1 MFNVLKEEFKANT
14 LKMQQ
19 IRAVHERKEKEIR
32 DVYAPGKI
40 PRFLHEEEK
49 NYKSAMK
56 KARLDAINQLNASV
70 KKIESAQGGMD
81 SHIDTAL
88 LTELNAISASGLGLT
103 ASELKN
109 IGQKVLSSGSA
120 ICARKLIE
128 IAEMSG
134 IKLTMPDPDKARS
147 ALYECA
153 EELLDFYK
161 GYDGIA
167 QYKTDMSID
176 EGKYCFKLN
185 GKFIDEHERKFDVA
199 TSSNL
204 SETKKAIE
212 EAEGDAKEKTLENA
226 LNEFKNMISTEDIL
240 EQKKSDAAEFV
251 KQYNSKMN
259 PSNMPQ
265 PQVAFMRPS
274 PGVVS
279 RRVPRPAK
287 RPDITLDADASDA
300 SDATKYAKKYNKANF
315 ERALSNID
323 NSADI
328 GGKTP
333 LTF

>member
-1 MFNVLKEEFKANT
+1 MEFDVLRKHFKENIER
-14 LKMQQ
+14 MQL
-19 IRAVHERKEKEIR
+19 IRATHESKVKEIR
-32 DVYAPGKI
+32 ETY
-40 PRFLHEEEK
+40 REEK
-49 NYKSAMK
+49 VTQYLHDEEKRYKVQLQN
-56 KARLDAINQLNASV
+56 ARVDAIETLNKNV

-147 ALYECA
+147 VLYECA

-161 GYDGIA
+161 HYDGTA
-167 QYKTDMSID
+167 KYKTNMSID

-185 GKFIDEHERKFDVA
+185 GKFIDEHEKKFEAA

-204 SETKKAIE
+204 NQTKKAVE
-212 EAEGDAKEKTLENA
+212 EAEEDKKEKTLENA
-226 LNEFKNMISTEDIL
+226 LNEFRKMVSTEDVP

-251 KQYNSKMN
+251 KAYNSKMN

-279 RRVPRPAK
+279 KRVPKPKA
-287 RPDITLDADASDA
+287 RPDLTYNTADTPASTA
-300 SDATKYAKKYNKANF
+300 AK
-315 ERALSNID
+315 ELSQKMAACNE
-323 NSADI
+323 
-328 GGKTP
+328 
-333 LTF
+333 

>member
-1 MFNVLKEEFKANT
+1 MEFDVLRKHFKENT
-14 LKMQQ
+14 ERMQL
-19 IRAVHERKEKEIR
+19 IRATHESKVKEIR
-32 DVYAPGKI
+32 ETY
-40 PRFLHEEEK
+40 REEK
-49 NYKSAMK
+49 VTQYLHDEEKRYKVQLQN
-56 KARLDAINQLNASV
+56 ARVDAIETLNKNV

-147 ALYECA
+147 VLYECA

-161 GYDGIA
+161 HYDGTA
-167 QYKTDMSID
+167 KYKINMSID

-185 GKFIDEHERKFDVA
+185 GKFIDEHEKKFEAA

-204 SETKKAIE
+204 NQTKKAVE
-212 EAEGDAKEKTLENA
+212 EAEEDKKEKTLENA
-226 LNEFKNMISTEDIL
+226 LNEFRKMVSTEDVP

-251 KQYNSKMN
+251 KAYNSKMN

-279 RRVPRPAK
+279 KRVPKPKA
-287 RPDITLDADASDA
+287 RPDLTYNTADTPASTA
-300 SDATKYAKKYNKANF
+300 AK
-315 ERALSNID
+315 ELSQKMAACNE
-323 NSADI
+323 
-328 GGKTP
+328 
-333 LTF
+333 

>member
-49 NYKSAMK
+49 NYKYAMK

-147 ALYECA
+147 VLYECA

-161 GYDGIA
+161 HYDGTA
-167 QYKTDMSID
+167 KYKTNMSID

-185 GKFIDEHERKFDVA
+185 GKFIDEHEKKFEAA

-204 SETKKAIE
+204 NQTKKAVE
-212 EAEGDAKEKTLENA
+212 EAEEDKKEKTLENA
-226 LNEFKNMISTEDIL
+226 LNEFRKMVSTEDVP

-251 KQYNSKMN
+251 KAYNSKMN

-279 RRVPRPAK
+279 KRVPKPKA
-287 RPDITLDADASDA
+287 RPDLTYNTADTPASTA
-300 SDATKYAKKYNKANF
+300 AK
-315 ERALSNID
+315 ELSQKM
-323 NSADI
+323 AAR
-328 GGKTP
+328 TE
-333 LTF
+333 

>member
-1 MFNVLKEEFKANT
+1 MEFDVLRKHFKENT
-14 LKMQQ
+14 ERMQL
-19 IRAVHERKEKEIR
+19 IRATHESKVKEIR
-32 DVYAPGKI
+32 ETY
-40 PRFLHEEEK
+40 REEK
-49 NYKSAMK
+49 VTQYLHDEEKRYKVQLQN
-56 KARLDAINQLNASV
+56 ARVDAIETLNKNA

-147 ALYECA
+147 VLYECA

-161 GYDGIA
+161 HYDGTA
-167 QYKTDMSID
+167 KYKTNMSID
-176 EGKYCFKLN
+176 ESKYCFKLN
-185 GKFIDEHERKFDVA
+185 GKFIDEHEKKFEAA

-204 SETKKAIE
+204 NQTKKAVE
-212 EAEGDAKEKTLENA
+212 EAEEDKKEKTLENA
-226 LNEFKNMISTEDIL
+226 LNEFRKMVSTEDVP

-251 KQYNSKMN
+251 KAYNSKMN

-279 RRVPRPAK
+279 KRVPKPKA
-287 RPDITLDADASDA
+287 RPDLTYNTADTPASTA
-300 SDATKYAKKYNKANF
+300 AK
-315 ERALSNID
+315 ELSQKMAACNE
-323 NSADI
+323 
-328 GGKTP
+328 
-333 LTF
+333 

>member
-1 MFNVLKEEFKANT
+1 MEFDVLRKHFKENT
-14 LKMQQ
+14 ERMQL
-19 IRAVHERKEKEIR
+19 IRATHESKVKEIR
-32 DVYAPGKI
+32 ETY
-40 PRFLHEEEK
+40 REEK
-49 NYKSAMK
+49 VTQYLHDEEKRYKVQLQN
-56 KARLDAINQLNASV
+56 ARVDAIETLNKNV

-147 ALYECA
+147 VLYECA

-161 GYDGIA
+161 HYDGTA
-167 QYKTDMSID
+167 KYKTNMYID
-176 EGKYCFKLN
+176 EGKYYFKLN
-185 GKFIDEHERKFDVA
+185 GKFIDEHEKKFEAA

-204 SETKKAIE
+204 NQTKKAVE
-212 EAEGDAKEKTLENA
+212 EAEEDKKEKTLENA
-226 LNEFKNMISTEDIL
+226 LNEFRKMVSTEDVP

-251 KQYNSKMN
+251 KAYNSKMN

-279 RRVPRPAK
+279 KRVPKPKA
-287 RPDITLDADASDA
+287 RPDLTYNTAETPASA
-300 SDATKYAKKYNKANF
+300 AAKELS
-315 ERALSNID
+315 ERAFLFPT
-323 NSADI
+323 ADELGI
-328 GGKTP
+328 
-333 LTF
+333 

>member
-147 ALYECA
+147 VLYECA

-161 GYDGIA
+161 HYDGTA
-167 QYKTDMSID
+167 KYKTNMSID

-185 GKFIDEHERKFDVA
+185 GKFIDEHEKKFEAA

-204 SETKKAIE
+204 NQTKKAVE
-212 EAEGDAKEKTLENA
+212 EAEEDKKEKTLENA
-226 LNEFKNMISTEDIL
+226 LNEFRKMVSTEDVP

-251 KQYNSKMN
+251 KAYNSKMN

-279 RRVPRPAK
+279 KRVPKPKA
-287 RPDITLDADASDA
+287 RPDLTYNTADTPASTA
-300 SDATKYAKKYNKANF
+300 AK
-315 ERALSNID
+315 ELSQKM
-323 NSADI
+323 AAR
-328 GGKTP
+328 TE
-333 LTF
+333 

>member
-1 MFNVLKEEFKANT
+1 MEFDVLRKHFKENT
-14 LKMQQ
+14 ERMQL
-19 IRAVHERKEKEIR
+19 IRATHESKVKEIR
-32 DVYAPGKI
+32 ETY
-40 PRFLHEEEK
+40 REEK
-49 NYKSAMK
+49 VTQYLHDEEKRYKVQFQN
-56 KARLDAINQLNASV
+56 ARVDAIETLNKNV

-147 ALYECA
+147 VLYECA

-161 GYDGIA
+161 HYDGTA
-167 QYKTDMSID
+167 KYKTNMSID

-185 GKFIDEHERKFDVA
+185 GKFIDEHERRFDVA

-204 SETKKAIE
+204 SETKKAV
-212 EAEGDAKEKTLENA
+212 AETTGDKEKTLENA
-226 LNEFKNMISTEDIL
+226 LNEFRKMVSTEDL
-240 EQKKSDAAEFV
+240 PEQKKSDAAEFV
-251 KQYNSKMN
+251 KAYNSKMN

-265 PQVAFMRPS
+265 PQVVFMRPS

-279 RRVPRPAK
+279 KRVPKPKA
-287 RPDITLDADASDA
+287 RPDLTYNTADTPASTA
-300 SDATKYAKKYNKANF
+300 AKELS
-315 ERALSNID
+315 ERAFLLP
-323 NSADI
+323 SADELGI
-328 GGKTP
+328 
-333 LTF
+333 

>member
-1 MFNVLKEEFKANT
+1 MEFDVLRKHFKENT
-14 LKMQQ
+14 ERMQL
-19 IRAVHERKEKEIR
+19 IRATHESKVKEIR
-32 DVYAPGKI
+32 ETY
-40 PRFLHEEEK
+40 REEK
-49 NYKSAMK
+49 VTQYLHDEEKRYKVQFQN
-56 KARLDAINQLNASV
+56 ARVDAIETLNKNV

-147 ALYECA
+147 VLYECA

-161 GYDGIA
+161 HYDGTA
-167 QYKTDMSID
+167 KYKTNMSID

-185 GKFIDEHERKFDVA
+185 GKFIDAHERRFDVA

-204 SETKKAIE
+204 SETKKAV
-212 EAEGDAKEKTLENA
+212 AETTGDKEKTLENA
-226 LNEFKNMISTEDIL
+226 LNEFRKMVSTEDL
-240 EQKKSDAAEFV
+240 PEQKKSDAAEFV
-251 KQYNSKMN
+251 KAYNSKMN

-274 PGVVS
+274 LGVVS
-279 RRVPRPAK
+279 KRVPKPKA
-287 RPDITLDADASDA
+287 RPDLTYNTADTPASTA
-300 SDATKYAKKYNKANF
+300 AKELS
-315 ERALSNID
+315 ERAFLLP
-323 NSADI
+323 SADELGI
-328 GGKTP
+328 
-333 LTF
+333 

>member
-1 MFNVLKEEFKANT
+1 MEFDVLRKHFKENT
-14 LKMQQ
+14 ERMQL
-19 IRAVHERKEKEIR
+19 IRATHESKVKEIR
-32 DVYAPGKI
+32 ETY
-40 PRFLHEEEK
+40 REEK
-49 NYKSAMK
+49 VTQYLHDEEKRYKVQFQN
-56 KARLDAINQLNASV
+56 ARVDAIETLNKNV

-147 ALYECA
+147 VLYECA

-161 GYDGIA
+161 HYDGTA
-167 QYKTDMSID
+167 KYKTNMSID

-185 GKFIDEHERKFDVA
+185 GKFIDEHEKKFEAA

-204 SETKKAIE
+204 NQTKKAVE
-212 EAEGDAKEKTLENA
+212 EAEEDKKEKTLENA
-226 LNEFKNMISTEDIL
+226 LNEFRKMVSTEDVP

-251 KQYNSKMN
+251 KAYNSKMN

-274 PGVVS
+274 PGVLS
-279 RRVPRPAK
+279 KRVPKPKA
-287 RPDITLDADASDA
+287 RPDLTYNTADTPASTA
-300 SDATKYAKKYNKANF
+300 AKELS
-315 ERALSNID
+315 ERAFLLP
-323 NSADI
+323 SADELGI
-328 GGKTP
+328 
-333 LTF
+333 

>member
-147 ALYECA
+147 VLYECA

-161 GYDGIA
+161 HYDGTA
-167 QYKTDMSID
+167 KYKTNKSID

-185 GKFIDEHERKFDVA
+185 GKFIDEHEKKFEAA

-204 SETKKAIE
+204 NQTKKAVE
-212 EAEGDAKEKTLENA
+212 EAEEDKKEKTLENA
-226 LNEFKNMISTEDIL
+226 LNEFRKMVSTEDVP

-251 KQYNSKMN
+251 KAYNSKMN

-279 RRVPRPAK
+279 KRVPKPKA
-287 RPDITLDADASDA
+287 RPDLTYNTADTPASTA
-300 SDATKYAKKYNKANF
+300 AK
-315 ERALSNID
+315 ELSQKM
-323 NSADI
+323 AAR
-328 GGKTP
+328 TE
-333 LTF
+333 

>member
-40 PRFLHEEEK
+40 PRFLHEEEE

-147 ALYECA
+147 VLYECA

-161 GYDGIA
+161 HYDGTA
-167 QYKTDMSID
+167 KYKTNMSID

-185 GKFIDEHERKFDVA
+185 GKFIDEHEKKFEAA

-204 SETKKAIE
+204 NQTKKAVE
-212 EAEGDAKEKTLENA
+212 EAEEDKKEKTLEND
-226 LNEFKNMISTEDIL
+226 LNEFRKMVSTEDVP

-251 KQYNSKMN
+251 KAYNSKMN

-279 RRVPRPAK
+279 KRVPKPKA
-287 RPDITLDADASDA
+287 RPDLTYNTADTPASTA
-300 SDATKYAKKYNKANF
+300 AK
-315 ERALSNID
+315 ELSQKM
-323 NSADI
+323 AAR
-328 GGKTP
+328 TE
-333 LTF
+333 

>member
-1 MFNVLKEEFKANT
+1 MEFDVLRKHFKENT
-14 LKMQQ
+14 ERMQL
-19 IRAVHERKEKEIR
+19 IRATHESKVKEIR
-32 DVYAPGKI
+32 ETY
-40 PRFLHEEEK
+40 REEK
-49 NYKSAMK
+49 VTQYLHDEEKRYKVQFQN
-56 KARLDAINQLNASV
+56 ARVDAIETLNKNV

-81 SHIDTAL
+81 SHIDTVL
-88 LTELNAISASGLGLT
+88 LTELNAISVSGLGLT

-147 ALYECA
+147 VLYECA

-161 GYDGIA
+161 HYDGTA
-167 QYKTDMSID
+167 KYKTNMSID

-185 GKFIDEHERKFDVA
+185 GKFIDEHERRFDVA

-204 SETKKAIE
+204 SETKKAV
-212 EAEGDAKEKTLENA
+212 AETTGDKEKTLENA
-226 LNEFKNMISTEDIL
+226 LNEFRKMVSTEDL
-240 EQKKSDAAEFV
+240 PEQKKSDAAEFV
-251 KQYNSKMN
+251 KAYNSKMN

-279 RRVPRPAK
+279 KRVPKPKA
-287 RPDITLDADASDA
+287 RPDLTYNTADTPASTA
-300 SDATKYAKKYNKANF
+300 AKELS
-315 ERALSNID
+315 ERAFLLP
-323 NSADI
+323 SADELGI
-328 GGKTP
+328 
-333 LTF
+333 

>member
-147 ALYECA
+147 VLYECA

-161 GYDGIA
+161 HYDGTA
-167 QYKTDMSID
+167 KYKTNMSID

-185 GKFIDEHERKFDVA
+185 GKFIDEHEKKFEAA

-204 SETKKAIE
+204 NQTKKAVE
-212 EAEGDAKEKTLENA
+212 EAEEDKKEKTLENA
-226 LNEFKNMISTEDIL
+226 LNEFRKMVSTEDVP

-251 KQYNSKMN
+251 KAYNSKMN

-279 RRVPRPAK
+279 KRVPKPKA
-287 RPDITLDADASDA
+287 RPDLTYNTADAPA
-300 SDATKYAKKYNKANF
+300 STAAK
-315 ERALSNID
+315 ELSQKM
-323 NSADI
+323 AAR
-328 GGKTP
+328 TE
-333 LTF
+333 

>member
-1 MFNVLKEEFKANT
+1 MFDILKEEFKANT
-14 LKMQQ
+14 AKMQQ
-19 IRAVHERKEKEIR
+19 IRAAHEKKEREIR

-40 PRFLHEEEK
+40 PQFLHEEEE

-120 ICARKLIE
+120 ICARKLTE
-128 IAEMSG
+128 IAEVSG

-147 ALYECA
+147 ALYKCA
-153 EELLDFYK
+153 EELLEFYK
-161 GYDGIA
+161 FYDGTA
-167 QYKTDMSID
+167 KYKTDMTTD
-176 EGKYCFKLN
+176 ESKYCFKLN
-185 GKFIDEHERKFDVA
+185 GKFIDEYERRFESA
-199 TSSNL
+199 TSSDL

-226 LNEFKNMISTEDIL
+226 LNEFRNMISTEDIL

-274 PGVVS
+274 PGIACK
-279 RRVPRPAK
+279 RVPHPKPRPNLTYNTTDTA
-287 RPDITLDADASDA
+287 ASTA
-300 SDATKYAKKYNKANF
+300 AKKLS
-315 ERALSNID
+315 ERAFLLP
-323 NSADI
+323 SADELGI
-328 GGKTP
+328 
-333 LTF
+333 

>member
-1 MFNVLKEEFKANT
+1 MEFDVLRKHFKENT
-14 LKMQQ
+14 ERMQL
-19 IRAVHERKEKEIR
+19 IRATHESKVKEIR
-32 DVYAPGKI
+32 ETY
-40 PRFLHEEEK
+40 REEK
-49 NYKSAMK
+49 VTQYLHDEEKRYKVQLQN
-56 KARLDAINQLNASV
+56 ARVDAIETLNKNV

-147 ALYECA
+147 VLYECA

-161 GYDGIA
+161 HYDGTA
-167 QYKTDMSID
+167 KYKTNMSID

-185 GKFIDEHERKFDVA
+185 GKFIDEHEKKFEAA

-204 SETKKAIE
+204 NQTKKAVE
-212 EAEGDAKEKTLENA
+212 EAEEDKKEKTLENA
-226 LNEFKNMISTEDIL
+226 LNEFRKMVSTEDVP

-251 KQYNSKMN
+251 KAYNSKMN

-279 RRVPRPAK
+279 KRVPKPKA
-287 RPDITLDADASDA
+287 RPDLTYNTADTPASTA
-300 SDATKYAKKYNKANF
+300 AK
-315 ERALSNID
+315 ELSQKMAACNE
-323 NSADI
+323 
-328 GGKTP
+328 
-333 LTF
+333 

>member
-1 MFNVLKEEFKANT
+1 MEFDVLRKHFKENT
-14 LKMQQ
+14 ERMQL
-19 IRAVHERKEKEIR
+19 IRATHESKVKEIR
-32 DVYAPGKI
+32 ETY
-40 PRFLHEEEK
+40 REEK
-49 NYKSAMK
+49 VTQYLHDEEKRYKVQLQN
-56 KARLDAINQLNASV
+56 ARVDAIETLNKNV

-147 ALYECA
+147 VLYECA

-161 GYDGIA
+161 HYDGTA
-167 QYKTDMSID
+167 KYKTNMSID
-176 EGKYCFKLN
+176 ESRYCFKLN
-185 GKFIDEHERKFDVA
+185 GKFIDEHEKKFEAA

-204 SETKKAIE
+204 NQTKKAVE
-212 EAEGDAKEKTLENA
+212 EAEEDKKEKTLENA
-226 LNEFKNMISTEDIL
+226 LNEFRKMVSTEDVP

-251 KQYNSKMN
+251 KAYNSKMN

-279 RRVPRPAK
+279 KRVPKPKA
-287 RPDITLDADASDA
+287 RPDLTYNTADTPASTA
-300 SDATKYAKKYNKANF
+300 AK
-315 ERALSNID
+315 ELSQKMAACNE
-323 NSADI
+323 
-328 GGKTP
+328 
-333 LTF
+333 

>member
-40 PRFLHEEEK
+40 PRFLHEEEE

-147 ALYECA
+147 VLYECA

-161 GYDGIA
+161 HYDGTA
-167 QYKTDMSID
+167 KYKTNMSID

-185 GKFIDEHERKFDVA
+185 GKFIDEHEKKFEAA

-204 SETKKAIE
+204 NQTKKAVE
-212 EAEGDAKEKTLENA
+212 EAEEDKKEKTLENA
-226 LNEFKNMISTEDIL
+226 LNEFRKMVSTEDVP

-251 KQYNSKMN
+251 KAYNSKMN

-279 RRVPRPAK
+279 KRVPKPKA
-287 RPDITLDADASDA
+287 RPDLTYNTADTPASTA
-300 SDATKYAKKYNKANF
+300 AK
-315 ERALSNID
+315 ELSQKMAACNE
-323 NSADI
+323 
-328 GGKTP
+328 
-333 LTF
+333 

>member
-1 MFNVLKEEFKANT
+1 MEFDVLRKHFKENT
-14 LKMQQ
+14 ERMQL
-19 IRAVHERKEKEIR
+19 IRATHESKVKEIR
-32 DVYAPGKI
+32 ETY
-40 PRFLHEEEK
+40 REEK
-49 NYKSAMK
+49 VTQYLHDEEKRYKAQFQN
-56 KARLDAINQLNASV
+56 ARVDAIETLNKNV

-147 ALYECA
+147 VLYECA

-161 GYDGIA
+161 HYDGTA
-167 QYKTDMSID
+167 KYKTNMSID

-185 GKFIDEHERKFDVA
+185 GKFIDEHERRFDVA

-204 SETKKAIE
+204 SETKKAV
-212 EAEGDAKEKTLENA
+212 AETTGDKEKALENA
-226 LNEFKNMISTEDIL
+226 LNEFRKMVSTEDL
-240 EQKKSDAAEFV
+240 PEQKKSDAAEFV
-251 KQYNSKMN
+251 KAYNSKMN

-265 PQVAFMRPS
+265 PQVMFMRPS

-279 RRVPRPAK
+279 KRVPKPRT
-287 RPDITLDADASDA
+287 RPDLIYNTADTPASTA
-300 SDATKYAKKYNKANF
+300 AKELS
-315 ERALSNID
+315 ERAFLLP
-323 NSADI
+323 SADELGI
-328 GGKTP
+328 
-333 LTF
+333 

>member
-40 PRFLHEEEK
+40 PRFLHEEEE

-81 SHIDTAL
+81 GHIDTAL

-147 ALYECA
+147 VLYECA

-161 GYDGIA
+161 HYDGTA
-167 QYKTDMSID
+167 KYKTNMSID

-185 GKFIDEHERKFDVA
+185 GKFIDEHEKKFEAA

-204 SETKKAIE
+204 NQTKKAVE
-212 EAEGDAKEKTLENA
+212 EAEEDKKEKTLENA
-226 LNEFKNMISTEDIL
+226 LNEFRKMVSTEDVP

-251 KQYNSKMN
+251 KAYNSKMN

-279 RRVPRPAK
+279 KRVPKPKA
-287 RPDITLDADASDA
+287 RPDLTYNTADTPASTA
-300 SDATKYAKKYNKANF
+300 AK
-315 ERALSNID
+315 ELSQKMAACNE
-323 NSADI
+323 
-328 GGKTP
+328 
-333 LTF
+333 

>member
-147 ALYECA
+147 VLYECA

-161 GYDGIA
+161 HYDGTA
-167 QYKTDMSID
+167 KYKTNMSID
-176 EGKYCFKLN
+176 AGKYCFKLN
-185 GKFIDEHERKFDVA
+185 GKFIDEHEKKFEAA

-204 SETKKAIE
+204 NQTKKAVE
-212 EAEGDAKEKTLENA
+212 EAEEDKKEKTLENA
-226 LNEFKNMISTEDIL
+226 LNEFRKMVSTEDVP

-251 KQYNSKMN
+251 KAYNSKMN

-279 RRVPRPAK
+279 KRVPKPKA
-287 RPDITLDADASDA
+287 RPDLTYNTADTPASTA
-300 SDATKYAKKYNKANF
+300 AK
-315 ERALSNID
+315 ELSQKM
-323 NSADI
+323 AAR
-328 GGKTP
+328 TE
-333 LTF
+333 

>member
-1 MFNVLKEEFKANT
+1 MEFDVLRKHFKENT
-14 LKMQQ
+14 ERMQL
-19 IRAVHERKEKEIR
+19 IRATHESKVKEIR
-32 DVYAPGKI
+32 ETY
-40 PRFLHEEEK
+40 REEK
-49 NYKSAMK
+49 VTQYLHDEEKRYKVQLQN
-56 KARLDAINQLNASV
+56 ARVDAIETLNKNV

-147 ALYECA
+147 VLYECA

-161 GYDGIA
+161 HYDGTA
-167 QYKTDMSID
+167 KYKTNMSID
-176 EGKYCFKLN
+176 ESKYCFKLN
-185 GKFIDEHERKFDVA
+185 GKFIDEHEKKFEAA

-204 SETKKAIE
+204 NQTKKAVE
-212 EAEGDAKEKTLENA
+212 EAEEDKKEKTLENA
-226 LNEFKNMISTEDIL
+226 LNEFRKMVSTEDVP

-251 KQYNSKMN
+251 KAYNSKMN

-279 RRVPRPAK
+279 KRVPKPKA
-287 RPDITLDADASDA
+287 RPDLTYNTADTPASTA
-300 SDATKYAKKYNKANF
+300 AK
-315 ERALSNID
+315 ELSQKMAACNE
-323 NSADI
+323 
-328 GGKTP
+328 
-333 LTF
+333 

>member
-1 MFNVLKEEFKANT
+1 MEFDVLRKHFKENT
-14 LKMQQ
+14 ERMQL
-19 IRAVHERKEKEIR
+19 IRATHESKVKEIR
-32 DVYAPGKI
+32 ETY
-40 PRFLHEEEK
+40 REEK
-49 NYKSAMK
+49 VTQYLHDEEKRYKVQLQN
-56 KARLDAINQLNASV
+56 ARVDAIETLNKNV

-81 SHIDTAL
+81 SHIDTTL

-161 GYDGIA
+161 HYDGTA
-167 QYKTDMSID
+167 KYKTNMSID

-185 GKFIDEHERKFDVA
+185 GKFIDEHEKKFEAA

-204 SETKKAIE
+204 NQTKKAVE
-212 EAEGDAKEKTLENA
+212 EAEEDKKEKTLENA
-226 LNEFKNMISTEDIL
+226 LNEFRKMVSTEDVP

-251 KQYNSKMN
+251 KAYNSKMN

-279 RRVPRPAK
+279 KRVPKPKA
-287 RPDITLDADASDA
+287 RPDLTYNTADTPASTA
-300 SDATKYAKKYNKANF
+300 AK
-315 ERALSNID
+315 ELSQKMAACNE
-323 NSADI
+323 
-328 GGKTP
+328 
-333 LTF
+333 

>member
-1 MFNVLKEEFKANT
+1 MEFDVLRKHFKENT
-14 LKMQQ
+14 ERMQL
-19 IRAVHERKEKEIR
+19 IRATHESKVKEIR
-32 DVYAPGKI
+32 ETY
-40 PRFLHEEEK
+40 REEK
-49 NYKSAMK
+49 VTQYLHDEEKRYKVQLQN
-56 KARLDAINQLNASV
+56 ARVDAIETLNKNV

-147 ALYECA
+147 VLYECA

-161 GYDGIA
+161 HYDGTA
-167 QYKTDMSID
+167 KYKINMSID

-185 GKFIDEHERKFDVA
+185 GKFIDEHEKKFEAA

-204 SETKKAIE
+204 NQTKKAVE
-212 EAEGDAKEKTLENA
+212 EAEEDKKEKTLENA
-226 LNEFKNMISTEDIL
+226 LNEFRKMVSTEDVP

-251 KQYNSKMN
+251 KAYNSKMN

-279 RRVPRPAK
+279 KRVPKPKA
-287 RPDITLDADASDA
+287 RPDLTYNTADTPASTA
-300 SDATKYAKKYNKANF
+300 AK
-315 ERALSNID
+315 ELSQKMAARNE
-323 NSADI
+323 
-328 GGKTP
+328 
-333 LTF
+333 

>member
-19 IRAVHERKEKEIR
+19 IRAVHERKEKELR
-32 DVYAPGKI
+32 DVYAPGKS

-147 ALYECA
+147 VLYECA

-161 GYDGIA
+161 HYDGTA
-167 QYKTDMSID
+167 KYKTNMSID

-185 GKFIDEHERKFDVA
+185 GKFIDEHEKKFEAA

-204 SETKKAIE
+204 NQTKKAVE
-212 EAEGDAKEKTLENA
+212 EAEEDKKEKTLENA
-226 LNEFKNMISTEDIL
+226 LNEFRKMVSTEDVP

-251 KQYNSKMN
+251 KAYNSKMN

-279 RRVPRPAK
+279 KRVPKPKA
-287 RPDITLDADASDA
+287 RPDLTYNTADTPASTA
-300 SDATKYAKKYNKANF
+300 AK
-315 ERALSNID
+315 ELSQKM
-323 NSADI
+323 AAR
-328 GGKTP
+328 TE
-333 LTF
+333 

>member
-1 MFNVLKEEFKANT
+1 MEFDVLRKHFKENT
-14 LKMQQ
+14 ERMQL
-19 IRAVHERKEKEIR
+19 IRATHESKVKEIR
-32 DVYAPGKI
+32 ETY
-40 PRFLHEEEK
+40 REEK
-49 NYKSAMK
+49 VTQYLHDEEKRYKVQFQN
-56 KARLDAINQLNASV
+56 ARVDAIETLNKNV

-147 ALYECA
+147 VLYECA

-161 GYDGIA
+161 HYDGA
-167 QYKTDMSID
+167 AKYKTNMSID

-185 GKFIDEHERKFDVA
+185 GKFIDEHERRFDVA

-204 SETKKAIE
+204 SETKKAV
-212 EAEGDAKEKTLENA
+212 AETTGDKEKTLENA
-226 LNEFKNMISTEDIL
+226 LNEFRKMVSTEDL
-240 EQKKSDAAEFV
+240 PEQKKSDAAEFV
-251 KQYNSKMN
+251 KAYNSKMN

-265 PQVAFMRPS
+265 PQVVFMRPS

-279 RRVPRPAK
+279 KRVPKPKA
-287 RPDITLDADASDA
+287 RPDLTYNTADTPASTA
-300 SDATKYAKKYNKANF
+300 AK
-315 ERALSNID
+315 ELSECAFLLP
-323 NSADI
+323 SADELGI
-328 GGKTP
+328 
-333 LTF
+333 

>member
-1 MFNVLKEEFKANT
+1 MEFDVLRKHFKENT
-14 LKMQQ
+14 ERMQL
-19 IRAVHERKEKEIR
+19 IRTTHESKVKEIR
-32 DVYAPGKI
+32 ETY
-40 PRFLHEEEK
+40 REEK
-49 NYKSAMK
+49 VTQYLHDEEKRYKVQLQN
-56 KARLDAINQLNASV
+56 ARVDAIETLNKNV

-147 ALYECA
+147 VLYECA

-161 GYDGIA
+161 HYDGTA
-167 QYKTDMSID
+167 KYKINMSID

-185 GKFIDEHERKFDVA
+185 GKFIDEHEKKFEAA

-204 SETKKAIE
+204 NQTKKAVE
-212 EAEGDAKEKTLENA
+212 EAEEDKKEKTLENA
-226 LNEFKNMISTEDIL
+226 LNEFRKMVSTEDVS

-251 KQYNSKMN
+251 KAYNSKMN

-279 RRVPRPAK
+279 KRVPKPKA
-287 RPDITLDADASDA
+287 RPDLTYNTADTPASTA
-300 SDATKYAKKYNKANF
+300 AK
-315 ERALSNID
+315 ELSQKMAACNE
-323 NSADI
+323 
-328 GGKTP
+328 
-333 LTF
+333 

>member
-1 MFNVLKEEFKANT
+1 
-14 LKMQQ
+14 MQQ

-147 ALYECA
+147 VLYECA

-161 GYDGIA
+161 HYDGTA
-167 QYKTDMSID
+167 KYKTNMSID

-185 GKFIDEHERKFDVA
+185 GKFIDEHEKKFEAA

-204 SETKKAIE
+204 NQTKKAVE
-212 EAEGDAKEKTLENA
+212 EAEEDKKEKTLENA
-226 LNEFKNMISTEDIL
+226 LNEFRKMVSTEDVP

-251 KQYNSKMN
+251 KAYNSKMN

-279 RRVPRPAK
+279 KRVPKPKA
-287 RPDITLDADASDA
+287 RPDLTYNTADTPASTA
-300 SDATKYAKKYNKANF
+300 AK
-315 ERALSNID
+315 ELSQKM
-323 NSADI
+323 AAR
-328 GGKTP
+328 TE
-333 LTF
+333 

>member
-1 MFNVLKEEFKANT
+1 MEFDVLRKHFKENT
-14 LKMQQ
+14 ERMQL
-19 IRAVHERKEKEIR
+19 IRATHESKVKEIR
-32 DVYAPGKI
+32 ETY
-40 PRFLHEEEK
+40 REEK
-49 NYKSAMK
+49 VTQYLHDEEKRYKVQMQN
-56 KARLDAINQLNASV
+56 ARVDAIETLNKNV

-147 ALYECA
+147 VLYECA

-161 GYDGIA
+161 HYDGTA
-167 QYKTDMSID
+167 KYKTNMSID

-185 GKFIDEHERKFDVA
+185 GKFIDEHEKKFEAA

-204 SETKKAIE
+204 NQTKKAVE
-212 EAEGDAKEKTLENA
+212 EAEEDKKEKTLENA
-226 LNEFKNMISTEDIL
+226 LNEFRKMVSTEDVP

-251 KQYNSKMN
+251 KAYNSKMN

-279 RRVPRPAK
+279 KRVPKPKA
-287 RPDITLDADASDA
+287 RPDLTYNTADTPASTA
-300 SDATKYAKKYNKANF
+300 AK
-315 ERALSNID
+315 ELSQKMAACNE
-323 NSADI
+323 
-328 GGKTP
+328 
-333 LTF
+333 

>member
-147 ALYECA
+147 VLYECA
-153 EELLDFYK
+153 EELLD
-161 GYDGIA
+161 YDGTA
-167 QYKTDMSID
+167 KYKTNMSID

-185 GKFIDEHERKFDVA
+185 GKFIDEHEKKFEAA

-204 SETKKAIE
+204 NQTKKAVE
-212 EAEGDAKEKTLENA
+212 EAEEDKKEKTLENA
-226 LNEFKNMISTEDIL
+226 LNEFRKMVSTEDVP

-251 KQYNSKMN
+251 KAYNSKMN

-279 RRVPRPAK
+279 KRVPKPKA
-287 RPDITLDADASDA
+287 RPDLTYNTADTPASTA
-300 SDATKYAKKYNKANF
+300 AK
-315 ERALSNID
+315 ELSQKM
-323 NSADI
+323 AAR
-328 GGKTP
+328 TE
-333 LTF
+333 

>member
-1 MFNVLKEEFKANT
+1 
-14 LKMQQ
+14 
-19 IRAVHERKEKEIR
+19 
-32 DVYAPGKI
+32 
-40 PRFLHEEEK
+40 
-49 NYKSAMK
+49 
-56 KARLDAINQLNASV
+56 
-70 KKIESAQGGMD
+70 MD
-81 SHIDTAL
+81 SHIDTDL

-147 ALYECA
+147 VLYECT

-161 GYDGIA
+161 HYDGTA
-167 QYKTDMSID
+167 KYKTNMSID

-185 GKFIDEHERKFDVA
+185 GKFIDEHEKKFESA
-199 TSSNL
+199 TISNL
-204 SETKKAIE
+204 NQTKKAVE
-212 EAEGDAKEKTLENA
+212 EAEEDKKEKTLENA
-226 LNEFKNMISTEDIL
+226 LNEFRKMVSTEDVP

-251 KQYNSKMN
+251 KAYNSKMN

-279 RRVPRPAK
+279 KRVPKPKA
-287 RPDITLDADASDA
+287 RPDLTYNTADTPASTA
-300 SDATKYAKKYNKANF
+300 AK
-315 ERALSNID
+315 ELSQKM
-323 NSADI
+323 AAR
-328 GGKTP
+328 TE
-333 LTF
+333 

>member
-1 MFNVLKEEFKANT
+1 
-14 LKMQQ
+14 
-19 IRAVHERKEKEIR
+19 
-32 DVYAPGKI
+32 
-40 PRFLHEEEK
+40 
-49 NYKSAMK
+49 
-56 KARLDAINQLNASV
+56 
-70 KKIESAQGGMD
+70 
-81 SHIDTAL
+81 

-147 ALYECA
+147 VLYECA

-161 GYDGIA
+161 HYDGTA
-167 QYKTDMSID
+167 KYKTNMSID

-185 GKFIDEHERKFDVA
+185 GKFIDEHEKKFEAA

-204 SETKKAIE
+204 NQTKKAVE
-212 EAEGDAKEKTLENA
+212 EAEEDKKEKTLENA
-226 LNEFKNMISTEDIL
+226 LNEFRKMVSTEDVP

-251 KQYNSKMN
+251 KAYNSKMN

-279 RRVPRPAK
+279 KRVPKPKA
-287 RPDITLDADASDA
+287 RPDLTYNTADTPASTA
-300 SDATKYAKKYNKANF
+300 AK
-315 ERALSNID
+315 ELSQKMAACNE
-323 NSADI
+323 
-328 GGKTP
+328 
-333 LTF
+333 

>member
-147 ALYECA
+147 VLYECA

-161 GYDGIA
+161 HYDGTA
-167 QYKTDMSID
+167 KYKTNMSID

-185 GKFIDEHERKFDVA
+185 GKFIDEHEKKFEAA

-204 SETKKAIE
+204 NQTKKAVE
-212 EAEGDAKEKTLENA
+212 EAEEDKKEKTLENA
-226 LNEFKNMISTEDIL
+226 LNEFRKMVSTEDVP

-251 KQYNSKMN
+251 KAYNSKMN

-279 RRVPRPAK
+279 KRVPKPKARSDLTYNTADTPAS
-287 RPDITLDADASDA
+287 TA
-300 SDATKYAKKYNKANF
+300 AK
-315 ERALSNID
+315 ELSQKM
-323 NSADI
+323 AAR
-328 GGKTP
+328 TE
-333 LTF
+333 

>member
-40 PRFLHEEEK
+40 PRFLHEEEE

-147 ALYECA
+147 VLYECA

-161 GYDGIA
+161 HYDGTA
-167 QYKTDMSID
+167 KYKTNMSID

-185 GKFIDEHERKFDVA
+185 GKFIDEHEKKFEAA

-204 SETKKAIE
+204 NQTKKAVE
-212 EAEGDAKEKTLENA
+212 EAEEDKKEKTLENA
-226 LNEFKNMISTEDIL
+226 LNEFRKMVSTEDVP

-251 KQYNSKMN
+251 KAYNSKMN

-279 RRVPRPAK
+279 KRVPKPKA
-287 RPDITLDADASDA
+287 RPDLTYNTADTPASTA
-300 SDATKYAKKYNKANF
+300 AK
-315 ERALSNID
+315 ELSQKMAAR
-323 NSADI
+323 SE
-328 GGKTP
+328 
-333 LTF
+333 

>member
-1 MFNVLKEEFKANT
+1 MEFDVLRKHFKENT
-14 LKMQQ
+14 ERMQL
-19 IRAVHERKEKEIR
+19 IRATHESKVKEIR
-32 DVYAPGKI
+32 ETY
-40 PRFLHEEEK
+40 REEK
-49 NYKSAMK
+49 VTQYLHDEEKRYKVQLQN
-56 KARLDAINQLNASV
+56 ARVDAIETLNKNV

-147 ALYECA
+147 VLYECA

-161 GYDGIA
+161 HYDGTA
-167 QYKTDMSID
+167 KYKTNMSID
-176 EGKYCFKLN
+176 EGKYYFKLN
-185 GKFIDEHERKFDVA
+185 GKFIDEHEKKFEAA

-204 SETKKAIE
+204 NQTKKAVE
-212 EAEGDAKEKTLENA
+212 EAEEDKKEKTLENA
-226 LNEFKNMISTEDIL
+226 LNEFRKMVSTEDVP

-251 KQYNSKMN
+251 KAYNSKMN

-265 PQVAFMRPS
+265 PQVAFMRSS
-274 PGVVS
+274 PGVVPK
-279 RRVPRPAK
+279 RVPKPKA
-287 RPDITLDADASDA
+287 RPDLTYNTAETPASA
-300 SDATKYAKKYNKANF
+300 AAKELS
-315 ERALSNID
+315 ERAFLFPT
-323 NSADI
+323 ADELGI
-328 GGKTP
+328 
-333 LTF
+333 